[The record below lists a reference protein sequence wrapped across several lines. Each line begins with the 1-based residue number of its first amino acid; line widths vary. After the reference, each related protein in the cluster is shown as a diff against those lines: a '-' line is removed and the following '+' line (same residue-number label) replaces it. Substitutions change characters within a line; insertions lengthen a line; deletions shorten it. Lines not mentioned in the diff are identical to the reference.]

1 MVQVDNSDKKV
12 PRKILFLVAH
22 RPGRSPGQRFRFEQ
36 YLDYLHQ
43 NGFECTISY
52 LIDQHDDEVFYA
64 KGKYVSKGLF
74 VLKSIRQRI
83 QDLKRAKE
91 FDIIFLY
98 REAHMLGSTWF
109 EEKLHKMGLKMV
121 VDFDDSIWLKDI
133 SNGNQNLAFLKRP
146 SKTHKIVALCDT
158 CIVGNQYL
166 ADYAKQFNKNVY
178 VIPTT
183 INTDHY
189 QFAKRSEEKSNIVI
203 GWTGSSTTIKHFSIA
218 VPFLKIIREKYGRK
232 VTFRVISDE
241 PYTGELEGLENIK
254 WNRENE
260 VSDLDVIDIGI
271 MPLPDDPWSRGKC
284 GFKGLQYM
292 ALKKP
297 AVMSPVGVNK
307 DIIEH
312 GRNGFLASATEE
324 WVKILSMLIENE
336 EIRKTIGEQGRK
348 TVEERFSYNSQ
359 KDNYLNIFKQ
369 LANHNE

>member
-1 MVQVDNSDKKV
+1 VSQ
-12 PRKILFLVAH
+12 KILFLVAH

-36 YLDYLHQ
+36 YLDYLHE
-43 NGFECTISY
+43 NGFESTISF
-52 LIDQHDDEVFYA
+52 LIDQHDDEIFYA
-64 KGKYVSKGLF
+64 AGKYLSKSLF

-83 QDLKRAKE
+83 HDLKRAKD

-98 REAHMLGSTWF
+98 REAHMLGFTWF
-109 EEKLHKMGLKMV
+109 ERKLRKMGLKMV

-133 SNGNQNLAFLKRP
+133 SNGNRNLAFLKRP
-146 SKTHKIVALCDT
+146 SKTHKIVALCNA

-166 ADYAKQFNKNVY
+166 ADYAKQFSKNVF

-183 INTDHY
+183 IDTSIY
-189 QFAKRSEEKSNIVI
+189 QPAIRHQEKSKIVI
-203 GWTGSSTTIKHFSIA
+203 GWTGSSTTIKHFSLA
-218 VPFLKIIREKYGRK
+218 VPFLNIIREKYGNK

-241 PYTGELEGLENIK
+241 PYIGKLEGLENIK

-260 VSDLDVIDIGI
+260 VRDLDVIDIGI

-307 DIIEH
+307 EIIEH
-312 GRNGFLASATEE
+312 GKNGFLASATEE
-324 WVKILSMLIENE
+324 WVEILSMLIENE
-336 EIRKTIGEQGRK
+336 ETRKAIGEQGRT

-359 KDNYLNIFKQ
+359 KGNYLNIFRQ
-369 LANHNE
+369 LTNHRE